1 MTSIRGIKGMK
12 KSLCVIPLILIAVF
26 VLSSCVW
33 KVPGRYMSDDEFVK
47 EVEKYTGTEKVT
59 IIERKE
65 ESGFIQY
72 TLKTDKRNIVFEAQS
87 HPSGN
92 SGLYNPAS
100 VGIYTYVDTV
110 QALYDDRIKP
120 IVEEI
125 YNGEKAAVFSNK
137 RELRSIIAR
146 IVEMD
151 EIYREELTYHD
162 ADWLKNFPYMR
173 SVSLS
178 RRDPGKSKGDFSYGV
193 SINGTVNAE
202 ELEEFICKLYTERTG
217 KELEE

>member
-1 MTSIRGIKGMK
+1 MTSIRGINGMK

-33 KVPGRYMSDDEFVK
+33 KVPGQYMSDDEFVK

-72 TLKTDKRNIVFEAQS
+72 TLKTDKRNIVFEARS
-87 HPSGN
+87 HPAGN
-92 SGLYNPAS
+92 SGLYNPAG
-100 VGIYTYVDTV
+100 VDIYTYVDTV